1 MWSADAGRVYLWGPT
16 SPVPVSLYAVLYAS
30 DALQPPSAD
39 DLAGLLARS
48 RQYNAE
54 AGVTG
59 QLVYIG
65 RGEGGYQGA
74 GRQPGHFV
82 QWLEGEEAAV
92 RALFEQIAED
102 PRHRIR
108 CVAYAGPIRD
118 RLFPTWTMAFR
129 RADYNPGAA
138 SLELARLLELAEVPD
153 GGTLPPAPT
162 L

>member
-1 MWSADAGRVYLWGPT
+1 M
-16 SPVPVSLYAVLYAS
+16 SLYAILYTS
-30 DALQPPSAD
+30 DALHPPSAD
-39 DLAGLLARS
+39 DLAGLLARA
-48 RQYNAE
+48 RQSNAE

-82 QWLEGEEAAV
+82 QWLEGPEPGV
-92 RALFEQIAED
+92 CALYRQIEED

-108 CVAYAGPIRD
+108 HVAYAGPIRH

-153 GGTLPPAPT
+153 SGSLPPAPT